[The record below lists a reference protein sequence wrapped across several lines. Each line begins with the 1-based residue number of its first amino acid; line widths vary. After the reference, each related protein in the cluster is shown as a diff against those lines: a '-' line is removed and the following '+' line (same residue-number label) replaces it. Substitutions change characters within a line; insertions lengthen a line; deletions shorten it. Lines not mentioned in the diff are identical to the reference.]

1 MLRILFPE
9 ARHLSN
15 LSNAGHAKRKKL
27 SAHCNIATISGFI
40 VNFVALTTSL
50 TQRVSPQLRPLNSDS
65 ENELLNPYFRNEGRA
80 HRYEVYVKTMNC
92 RRVENISALAF
103 LCILLTNNLCA
114 QERISLNQPVVR
126 DVAGGK
132 TESFPLPLKD
142 GDYVSASVRPQ
153 GKLIVTILNPDR
165 SIYRHF
171 AAAGPDEQEFAF
183 VAEGSGQYS
192 IEITN
197 AVEQPTKY
205 TLVVKRLL
213 TLSERLQPDPWID
226 PFSSPRI
233 EALRRRITQDNP
245 RTEDFWK
252 QVAAEGTPLVET
264 FDSDRKYQLVTF
276 LWRAKHETKNVLV
289 LGSFNQWGALS
300 LDSSSMHPV
309 GNSDVWYL
317 TVKLP
322 AGARFIYSLSPNDPM
337 TNNGPRAGD
346 RSATSQ
352 MDPFNSHRVNCP
364 IGADKFTCS
373 SVTELPQAP
382 LQPWVLKTAVPEGR
396 IEKGSIKSSIQ
407 NLDREFS
414 IYLPPNYTSTGRPN
428 ALLILFDGVDYLSS
442 EAQNRAPWGVPTIL
456 NNLIAARKIPP
467 TVVVFINNVRG
478 RRLLDLLADSNFA
491 DSVATELAPWVRS
504 HYNVT
509 KNPAETAVG
518 GYSVGGFASAY
529 LGLRHSE
536 VFGNVMSQSGAF
548 WWAPDHNGGVCGP
561 DCRAAGYVPIPSL
574 DTTTEPN
581 WMAQQFLASR
591 KLPLR
596 FYLEAG
602 TFEQDPRG
610 RGGNILETTRHLRD
624 VLRAKGYSVTYK
636 QFVGGHDGLS
646 WHGDL
651 AEALIALLGSR

>member
-1 MLRILFPE
+1 
-9 ARHLSN
+9 
-15 LSNAGHAKRKKL
+15 
-27 SAHCNIATISGFI
+27 
-40 VNFVALTTSL
+40 
-50 TQRVSPQLRPLNSDS
+50 
-65 ENELLNPYFRNEGRA
+65 
-80 HRYEVYVKTMNC
+80 MNR
-92 RRVENISALAF
+92 RRVENISALAAF
-103 LCILLTNNLCA
+103 VCILLTNNLFA
-114 QERISLNQPVVR
+114 QERISPNQPIVR

-132 TESFPLPLKD
+132 TESFPIPLSD

-153 GKLIVTILNPDR
+153 GKLNVTILNPDR

-171 AAAGPDEQEFAF
+171 AAAGLDEQEFAF

-192 IEITN
+192 VEITN
-197 AVEQPTKY
+197 AVEEPIKY
-205 TLVVKRLL
+205 TLVVKKLL
-213 TLSERLQPDPWID
+213 SLSERLQPDPWIE

-233 EALRRRITQDNP
+233 EAQRRQITQDKP
-245 RTEDFWK
+245 STENFWK
-252 QVAAEGTPLVET
+252 QVAAEGTPLVEP
-264 FDSDRKYQLVTF
+264 FGSDGKYQLVTF

-289 LGSFNQWGALS
+289 LGSFNQWGAVS
-300 LDSSSMHPV
+300 LDSLSMHRV
-309 GNSDVWYL
+309 GYSDVWYL

-322 AGARFIYSLSPNDPM
+322 AGARFTYSLSPNDPM
-337 TNNGPRAGD
+337 TNNGPRAD
-346 RSATSQ
+346 QRSATFQ
-352 MDPFNSHRVNCP
+352 MDPLNSHRLNCP
-364 IGADKFTCS
+364 IGADKFTCI
-373 SVTELPQAP
+373 SVAELPQAP

-396 IEKGSIKSSIQ
+396 IEQGSIKSNIQ
-407 NLDREFS
+407 NVDRGFW

-428 ALLILFDGVDYLSS
+428 ALLVLFDGVDYLSS
-442 EAQNRAPWGVPTIL
+442 EAENRAPREAPTIL
-456 NNLIAARKIPP
+456 NNLIAAGKIPP
-467 TVVVFINNVRG
+467 TVVVFIDNVRG
-478 RRLLDLLADSNFA
+478 RRLLDLLGDSNFA
-491 DSVATELAPWVRS
+491 DSMATELIPWVRS

-561 DCRAAGYVPIPSL
+561 DCRAAGYVPIPNHSL

-591 KLPLR
+591 KLPIR

-646 WHGDL
+646 WRADL